1 MCDWHSHLLSNHQ
14 GSCYANAGKTIRG
27 PNTAPGC
34 DEPTSRCQT
43 SPTMWTLGGVKSVL
57 DLLISVIIPIYN
69 CQAYVEESALKQIV
83 HNLEVIIIDD
93 ASTDSTA
100 QVLSRLAAQDGRIR
114 LLCNDKNLG
123 VAKTRR
129 TYISLLDSDDI
140 WLPSKLLQ
148 CNY

>member
-1 MCDWHSHLLSNHQ
+1 
-14 GSCYANAGKTIRG
+14 
-27 PNTAPGC
+27 
-34 DEPTSRCQT
+34 
-43 SPTMWTLGGVKSVL
+43 MWTLGGVKSVL